1 MLSLYTLHNAIATT
15 LLGDAIRCIISFITG
30 VVRKISGMFDL
41 AILCFGVSLGL
52 AHSCALATSAHPNP
66 VHQHIAVFSTYPSTS
81 LAALC
86 SGNNKEE
93 THAECIED
101 PLPPSAFINALQ
113 LSGKFSHLLP
123 FSEGNDYELLIANI
137 SKSKDIASKQY
148 GEFTLRW
155 RGLEIDTASFS
166 LLPESSD
173 AERIAG
179 SLVSLWL
186 QHIEDKNV
194 FSSQFLYL
202 ALNASNYENSLEVPE
217 EVGEF
222 IKLETQLFADPFNG
236 AITRYTHPSFED
248 AFVDVTVYPFLGPL
262 DIEESVLLNQQLNE
276 DVEKANS
283 VAQSQHLTLSLS
295 SPAAKYIVNN
305 EIHGWRLGLKAESAT
320 APTIYATTYVFRRED
335 KIVKVATT
343 FPADFSDSLVNE
355 IITRVQ
361 VPQES
366 TLMKNIRAILAE
378 SATQ

>member
-1 MLSLYTLHNAIATT
+1 MLTLFT
-15 LLGDAIRCIISFITG
+15 LLNAFSTSMVGSVIRRIISSTTG
-30 VVRKISGMFDL
+30 VIHG
-41 AILCFGVSLGL
+41 IPGVIGVTLLWLGL
-52 AHSCALATSAHPNP
+52 THSYALASSVQPNLI
-66 VHQHIAVFSTYPSTS
+66 QHRIAVFSTYPSAS
-81 LAALC
+81 LAAMC
-86 SGNNKEE
+86 TAHGDGDTSAG
-93 THAECIED
+93 CIED
-101 PLPPSAFINALQ
+101 ALSPSAFINALQ
-113 LSGKFSHLLP
+113 RSGKFSNLLP

-137 SKSKDIASKQY
+137 GESRDSASIQY

-166 LLPESSD
+166 VLPESPD
-173 AERIAG
+173 AEHIAR
-179 SLVSLWL
+179 SLVSFWL

-194 FSSQFLYL
+194 FTSQFLYL
-202 ALNASNYENSLEVPE
+202 ALNASNYENSLLVPD

-262 DIEESVLLNQQLNE
+262 DAEENTLLNQQLNE

-295 SPAAKYIVNN
+295 SPASKYIVNS
-305 EIHGWRLGLKAESAT
+305 EIHGWRLGLKAESDT

-343 FPADFSDSLVNE
+343 FPADFSDALVNE

-366 TLMKNIRAILAE
+366 ALMKNIRAILAE
-378 SATQ
+378 STTQ